1 VGPTNAVCLFYSLS
15 LSLSLSGIGYYGLIL
30 FQTQGHGDN
39 MIRLFTVLA
48 AEISRQLL

>member
-1 VGPTNAVCLFYSLS
+1 VGPTNAVCLFYS